1 MALLFISNDDS
12 PVEWQDALTSFDPDL
27 DFRTWPDL
35 GTASDIEIALVW
47 KHPPGSLADLPRLK
61 LIQSLG
67 AGADHI
73 LTDPQLPG
81 GVPIARLVDSNLTQ
95 QMVEF
100 AVLAV
105 LSRHRRMK
113 QLQLAQ
119 TQSLWNVIQPIPTH
133 HSRVGMLG
141 FGEIGRE
148 IGNALTRLGFPV
160 TAWTRT
166 AREDSNIVCQS
177 GENGL
182 VAVLHSSD
190 ILICLLP
197 FTEETKNILNADTFA
212 TLPKGAYVINMAR
225 GGHLVESHLLSA
237 IDDGHLSGAWLDVF
251 NEEPLPSDHLF
262 WKHPKVIVTPHL
274 AGLTVASS
282 AAEQVIKNLRLV
294 RSGQAP
300 NNAVNLKHGY

>member
-12 PVEWQDALTSFDPDL
+12 PVEWHDALSSFDPDL
-27 DFRTWPDL
+27 DFRVWPDL
-35 GTASDIEIALVW
+35 GTSSDIEIALVW
-47 KHPPGSLADLPRLK
+47 KHPPGSLAGLPRLK

-67 AGADHI
+67 AGVDHI
-73 LTDPQLPG
+73 LTDPQLPD
-81 GVPIARLVDSNLTQ
+81 GVQIARLVDSNLTQ

-113 QLQLAQ
+113 QLQFAQ
-119 TQSLWNVIQPIPTH
+119 TQGLWNVIQPVPTH

-141 FGEIGRE
+141 FGKIGQE
-148 IGNALTRLGFPV
+148 IGNALIRLGFPV

-166 AREDSNIVCQS
+166 ARQDSVIICQS
-177 GENGL
+177 GKNGL
-182 VAVLHSSD
+182 VTVLHNSD
-190 ILICLLP
+190 FLICLLP

-212 TLPKGAYVINMAR
+212 ILPKDAYVINMAR
-225 GGHLVESHLLSA
+225 GGHIAESDLLSA
-237 IDDGHLSGAWLDVF
+237 IESGHLSGAWLDVF
-251 NEEPLPSDHLF
+251 SEEPLPSDHLF

-282 AAEQVIKNLRLV
+282 AAEQVIKNLELV
-294 RSGQAP
+294 QDGKAP
-300 NNAVNLKHGY
+300 NNAVNLQRGY

>member
-47 KHPPGSLADLPRLK
+47 KQPPGSLADLPRLK

-182 VAVLHSSD
+182 VTVLHSSD

-225 GGHLVESHLLSA
+225 GGHLAESDLLSA
-237 IDDGHLSGAWLDVF
+237 IDSGHLSGAWLDVF

-294 RSGQAP
+294 RSGKAP